1 MGRDKPATM
10 GPKIDF
16 LFNAVRKLLKNLRA
30 QEGEAGRPLVHLV
43 PSKRAFLQTTT
54 NQNSRER

>member
-16 LFNAVRKLLKNLRA
+16 LFNAVRKLLKTSEPRRVRQGDL
-30 QEGEAGRPLVHLV
+30 
-43 PSKRAFLQTTT
+43 
-54 NQNSRER
+54 